1 MNVTVKWRP
10 IWYSRYL
17 RGKIIVASL
26 DTPQIEQIYKRKST
40 GQIRL
45 YSDHDFDGKDLSVN
59 GDTFITMR
67 ARGRFGRLYI
77 QE

>member
-1 MNVTVKWRP
+1 MNVYVTWKP

-17 RGKIIVASL
+17 RGTNIWSRPE
-26 DTPQIEQIYKRKST
+26 TPRVVQIYKRKKT

-45 YSDHDFDGKDLSVN
+45 YSDYDFDGKELSVN
-59 GDTFITMR
+59 DFPPITMR
-67 ARGRFGRLYI
+67 LRGRFGRLYI